1 MSSVKAFMGKPVS
14 ADEKKVCPVCMQ
26 KGIEI
31 EVHAEESTYQGTT
44 RLSWKNPDGS
54 SHIKRIGEGEYE
66 HSPNTEKPKT
76 PTILQKIEPSSSE
89 VINELRDYCA
99 THMELANEVRMSV
112 QKLADDN
119 GYFADASDKKMILG
133 YTAHDIIMAKLTPD
147 VVGARIGEKT
157 KKSSVEI
164 DEVANSSQ
172 VLVRGASRT
181 FHTSSAIKDVV
192 DSWQQQSLENFAQP
206 LFFLIRNKRFVPKC
220 EIHGTVCNEE
230 TFECKKC
237 VEYRDKQKRKQDLFY
252 SSSMI
257 DTSLL
262 L

>member
-1 MSSVKAFMGKPVS
+1 VKAFMGKPVS

-66 HSPNTEKPKT
+66 HNPNTEKPKT

-89 VINELRDYCA
+89 VINDVRVYCA
-99 THMELANEVRMSV
+99 THMELANEIRLAV

-119 GYFADASDKKMILG
+119 GYFADASDKKTILG

-172 VLVRGASRT
+172 VLVRGASSS
-181 FHTSSAIKDVV
+181 FHTSSTIKDEVEL
-192 DSWQQQSLENFAQP
+192 WQQQSLENFAQP

-230 TFECKKC
+230 TFACKKC
-237 VEYRDKQKRKQDLFY
+237 VDNADDQKRKQDLFN